1 MAQLNHAPASAH
13 GSRLLPFDHP
23 HRRHWGPVTVRIV
36 WDLVAAGIRPRPQV
50 VREVREHALL
60 CLGTH
65 ADTIE
70 AEDTASVALI
80 DWLGRRDG
88 RYAAPSWSEVADIL
102 PDPRWRQA
110 ILDDCEPL
118 HEAVFGLAYAD
129 GLPIDEV
136 VRRVGVEAAWVRAT
150 QEALREVGRI
160 VVAEDGVYTEGWSP
174 AQVDELLGRI
184 ANTAGNSCP
193 GPEGLLTE
201 LGRSHAAHCPRC
213 SRAQR
218 LIASGHLSPGAMFPP
233 DDGPMLVGTEIDL
246 LCLQVHPDSL
256 QHARL
261 VLRQLDE
268 HVRVVGGDLLLVNVG
283 AVPDLEERLAALTE
297 RAMPRSEHLRGVRRT
312 VRGQWGRRAILG
324 PGVLD
329 LTEAIRHAGWGEIEG
344 VSPLP
349 LPLPPPPSPLRWYCS
364 LLLAML
370 IFVMAGSYSWTH
382 RAPPAVFAVSA
393 DRTAATLT
401 FDTDDDA
408 YVDVIAIDGH
418 LASSLFHSG
427 APADKGE
434 IATGDGRF
442 AVDSEADVIV
452 VVTSSA
458 PIPPLGGVGELVDD
472 AAALGD
478 AVRRDVPGAG
488 VVILARP
495 QPIRIAGITLHPEG
509 LPWR

>member
-1 MAQLNHAPASAH
+1 MAQPNHAH
-13 GSRLLPFDHP
+13 VSRLRPLDDP

-60 CLGTH
+60 CLGVH
-65 ADTIE
+65 ADTVE
-70 AEDTASVALI
+70 AEDTASAALI

-88 RYAAPSWSEVADIL
+88 RYAPLPRSDVADIL

-110 ILDDCEPL
+110 MLDECEPL
-118 HEAVFGLAYAD
+118 HEAVFRLAYAD
-129 GLPIDEV
+129 GLAIDEV

-150 QEALREVGRI
+150 QEALREMGRI
-160 VVAEDGVYTEGWSP
+160 IVAEDGVSTEGWP
-174 AQVDELLGRI
+174 AAQIDALLGRI

-201 LGRSHAAHCPRC
+201 LGRAHAVLCPRC

-218 LIASGHLSPGAMFPP
+218 LIANGHLSPGAMFAP
-233 DDGPMLVGTEIDL
+233 DDGPTLVGTEIDL
-246 LCLQVHPDSL
+246 LCLQVHPESL

-261 VLRQLDE
+261 LLKQLDE
-268 HVRVVGGDLLLVNVG
+268 HVRVLGGDLLLVNVG

-297 RAMPRSEHLRGVRRT
+297 RAMPRGEHLRGVRRT

-324 PGVLD
+324 PGVMD
-329 LTEAIRHAGWGEIEG
+329 LTEAICHAEWGEIEG

-349 LPLPPPPSPLRWYCS
+349 LPLPPPPSPLRWYGS
-364 LLLAML
+364 LLLAVL
-370 IFVMAGSYSWTH
+370 ILVMAGAYAWTH

-393 DRTAATLT
+393 GRTASTLT
-401 FDTDDDA
+401 FDTDDGA

-418 LASSLFHSG
+418 LASSLFHSV
-427 APADKGE
+427 ALADKGG
-434 IATGDGRF
+434 IATGDGRY
-442 AVDSEADVIV
+442 AVESDADVIV
-452 VVTSSA
+452 VVTSPA
-458 PIPPLGGVGELVDD
+458 PIPALGGVGELVDD
-472 AAALGD
+472 PGRLGD

-488 VVILARP
+488 ILVLTRP
-495 QPIRIAGITLHPEG
+495 EPIRIGGMTLDPGE